1 MTAKVEVEI
10 KYRIADSSFVGELLA
25 AKRLGP
31 CEIDKFQ
38 TRQHHDTYLDTPDR
52 AFLARGLAFRYRR
65 TATRGIVQLKSL
77 TKGEGIIHRR
87 TELWAVTDRPTEPQT
102 WLPGPAKDLAIEILE
117 DKALQ
122 PLFEVRQI
130 RHFAKL
136 RRDGIIMAEMSID
149 EVVWQTNGRET
160 QGWELEI
167 ELSDACGEE
176 LICSIDDELTKTGQ
190 LIPQQQSKF
199 ERGLALLEGYSNV
212 KRKTNGGIATTKK
225 TCKHG

>member
-31 CEIDKFQ
+31 CDIDEFL

-52 AFLARGLAFRYRR
+52 AFLAHGFAFRYRQ

-77 TKGEGIIHRR
+77 TKSEGLIHRR
-87 TELWAVTDRPTEPQT
+87 TELWAETDRPTEPQT
-102 WLPGPAKDLAIEILE
+102 WLPGPAKDLAMELLE
-117 DKALQ
+117 GKDLQ
-122 PLFEVRQI
+122 PLFEIRQI
-130 RHFAKL
+130 RHYANL
-136 RRDGIIMAEMSID
+136 RNDGVIMAEISID
-149 EVVWQTNGRET
+149 EVIWLVGGRET

-176 LICSIDDELTKTGQ
+176 LIRSINDELVQTGQ
-190 LIPQQQSKF
+190 LIPQHQSKF
-199 ERGLALLEGYSNV
+199 ERGLALLGKHHGV
-212 KRKTNGGIATTKK
+212 KRKA
-225 TCKHG
+225 